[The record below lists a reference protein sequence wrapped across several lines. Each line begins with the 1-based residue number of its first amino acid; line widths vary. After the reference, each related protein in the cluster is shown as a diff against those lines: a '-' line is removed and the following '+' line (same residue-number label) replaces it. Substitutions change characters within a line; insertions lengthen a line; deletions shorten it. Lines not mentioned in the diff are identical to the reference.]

1 MRHAQDDLLIVEA
14 LIQLS
19 REIEEFEPDRADRA
33 WELAIEIA
41 AQHGLSLEDAVLQIE

>member
-19 REIEEFEPDRADRA
+19 RDIEEFEPDRADRA
-33 WELAIEIA
+33 VELANEMA
-41 AQHGLSLEDAVLQIE
+41 AQHGLSVEDAMLQIE